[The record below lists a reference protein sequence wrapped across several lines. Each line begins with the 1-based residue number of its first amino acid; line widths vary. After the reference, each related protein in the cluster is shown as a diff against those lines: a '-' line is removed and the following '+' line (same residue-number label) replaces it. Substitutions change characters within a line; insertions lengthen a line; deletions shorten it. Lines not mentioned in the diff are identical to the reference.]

1 MFTRLTRLP
10 GRFYTQFSTTEISSA
25 ELEGVK
31 KQLLWRARQRG
42 LLELDVILGSFADKN
57 LKAMT
62 ASETQEFEKILA
74 LESPDLFKLLS
85 GQIPPS
91 SDLTNNSVLKKL
103 MHHVFSDHP
112 TVSTP

>member
-1 MFTRLTRLP
+1 MLSRISRIR
-10 GRFYTQFSTTEISSA
+10 GRFYTQFTSTPEISSA
-25 ELEGVK
+25 ELDGVK

-62 ASETQEFEKILA
+62 AAETRDFEKILA

-85 GQIPPS
+85 GQVPPS
-91 SDLTNNSVLKKL
+91 SDLKDNAVLKQL
-103 MHHVFSDHP
+103 MRHVFSDHP
-112 TVSTP
+112 SSS